1 MKVYAVTYYTGEGHD
16 ITLRIYRNK
25 KKAQEHVDLMNVK
38 EPATK
43 YSGGAYYNVVEW
55 EVE

>member
-43 YSGGAYYNVVEW
+43 HSGGAYYNVVEW